1 MEDMKRAIELAPE
14 QGAAISGEYKNY
26 EQPRNIP
33 F

>member
-14 QGAAISGEYKNY
+14 NSASIDGEYNNY
-26 EQPRNIP
+26 EQQKNIP